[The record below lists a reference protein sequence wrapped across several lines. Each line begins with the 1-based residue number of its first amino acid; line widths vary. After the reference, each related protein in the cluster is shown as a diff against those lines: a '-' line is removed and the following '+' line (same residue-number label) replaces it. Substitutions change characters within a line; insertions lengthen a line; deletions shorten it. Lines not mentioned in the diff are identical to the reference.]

1 LLGTILAWQPLHTL
15 KKQTDMQSMEVS
27 IPALNQKTATR
38 TTLTTGRICLILSA
52 IIFATTLS
60 KLAHASP
67 KSKDVTNDSFYL
79 QLEQINEPYIWR
91 LSDGE
96 ILSNGLSDAQGRV
109 IVLRKAMRQDY
120 VLEMLWGQFPVFV
133 PTECWKR
140 TPTEFVKCVRISPRE
155 DTAEV
160 QARKQADHLRHKENI
175 RLKEEG
181 VAWVSATLSVAKAQ
195 TLLQDTLESH
205 RNWRKTPA
213 GKLNA
218 ANFNCRPPT
227 VPRIT
232 PAAEAAFQKARN
244 TPLNRAR
251 PAYIEA
257 ARLGHWRA
265 AARLASVML
274 DDEDW
279 ESASMVIA
287 WLLKHKVPAGY
298 NKLADLLAV
307 TGRYEDGQLS
317 PSEHSTELSLRW
329 RAAQLGDPVAQM
341 TIANYFE
348 ETGNKEFARTLQACA
363 MTHNPD
369 L

>member
-1 LLGTILAWQPLHTL
+1 MCA
-15 KKQTDMQSMEVS
+15 M
-27 IPALNQKTATR
+27 NQKAATR
-38 TTLTTGRICLILSA
+38 TTLTIGWRCLLLSLVM
-52 IIFATTLS
+52 FASILS
-60 KLAHASP
+60 KLAHANPEP
-67 KSKDVTNDSFYL
+67 KVVSNDPFYL
-79 QLEQINEPYIWR
+79 QLQQVNEPYTWR

-96 ILSNGLSDAQGRV
+96 MLTNGLSDAQGRV

-133 PTECWKR
+133 PTKCWKL
-140 TPTEFVKCVRISPRE
+140 TPTQFLRCVRVGPRE

-160 QARKQADHLRHKENI
+160 QARKQADHLRHEENT

-181 VAWVSATLSVAKAQ
+181 VAWVTTTLSVAEAK
-195 TLLQDTLESH
+195 TLLQDTLEAQ
-205 RNWRKTPA
+205 RNWLKTPA
-213 GKLNA
+213 GKFNA

-227 VPRIT
+227 VPSIT
-232 PAAEAAFQKARN
+232 PAAEAAFEKARN
-244 TPLNRAR
+244 TPRNRAR

-287 WLLKHKVPAGY
+287 WLLKHEVPAGY

-317 PSEHSTELSLRW
+317 PSEHSIERSLRW

-341 TIANYFE
+341 TIANYLE

-363 MTHNPD
+363 KTHNSD